1 MNIKC
6 IDTLGNEL
14 KNKLKVAKKECMTL
28 TDISYV
34 GVIQKT
40 EEGNQKT
47 TIYSLLPKL
56 ENIQFLKRENGEEKE
71 VYMVKHDL
79 VATISEKAL
88 EMLLQEVNTTYI
100 ELTQKGFYRGICLPE
115 EIEMNLRLLERLSLV
130 RETSKMDSLFTDYA
144 NLIAEI
150 RKIQTRNIDKS
161 RSL

>member
-34 GVIQKT
+34 GVIQKI

-56 ENIQFLKRENGEEKE
+56 ENIQFLKRENGVENE

-100 ELTQKGFYRGICLPE
+100 ELAQKGFYRGICLPE

>member
-34 GVIQKT
+34 GVIQKI

-130 RETSKMDSLFTDYA
+130 RETSKMDPLFTDYA

>member
-34 GVIQKT
+34 GVIQKI

-71 VYMVKHDL
+71 IYMVKHDL

>member
-40 EEGNQKT
+40 EEGNKKT

>member
-34 GVIQKT
+34 GVIQKI

-115 EIEMNLRLLERLSLV
+115 EIEMNLRLLVRLSSV

>member
-1 MNIKC
+1 
-6 IDTLGNEL
+6 
-14 KNKLKVAKKECMTL
+14 
-28 TDISYV
+28 
-34 GVIQKT
+34 
-40 EEGNQKT
+40 
-47 TIYSLLPKL
+47 
-56 ENIQFLKRENGEEKE
+56 
-71 VYMVKHDL
+71 MVKHDL

>member
-79 VATISEKAL
+79 VAAISEKAL

-150 RKIQTRNIDKS
+150 RKIQTRSIDKS

>member
-6 IDTLGNEL
+6 IDALGNEL
-14 KNKLKVAKKECMTL
+14 KDKLKVAKKECMTL

-34 GVIQKT
+34 GVIQKI

-150 RKIQTRNIDKS
+150 RKMQTRSIDNS

>member
-34 GVIQKT
+34 GVIQKI

-150 RKIQTRNIDKS
+150 RKIQTRSIDKS

>member
-6 IDTLGNEL
+6 IDTLGNQL
-14 KNKLKVAKKECMTL
+14 NNKLKVAKKECMTL

-34 GVIQKT
+34 GVIQKI

>member
-34 GVIQKT
+34 GVIQKI

>member
-34 GVIQKT
+34 GVI
-40 EEGNQKT
+40 QKT